1 MYLLAGI
8 AVALIYITCVTV
20 LSYKLGINKTE
31 NAKRAGI
38 IGFLL
43 SFIPPLALIY
53 IAVLLLKQDSDIV

>member
-20 LSYKLGINKTE
+20 LSYKLGMNKTE
-31 NAKRAGI
+31 NAKRAAI

>member
-20 LSYKLGINKTE
+20 LSYKLGMNKTE